1 MIEIIPMELPQF
13 GGLEESLPPIPLST
27 YEERLAAAVGRMKK
41 AHLDFLLV
49 YADREHFANMSFL
62 TGFDPRFEE
71 ALLLLDRTGRRWLLV
86 GNECM
91 GYLPDAGLKCEPI
104 LFQEFSLM
112 GQPRGDSRS
121 LRAVLADF
129 GIAQG
134 AWVGCA
140 GWKYFEGPLVDN
152 PGSAIEIPAYIVD
165 LLRSLVGDAEK
176 IRNAGGLFMN
186 PQDGLRVIN
195 SADQIAQ
202 FEFAS
207 IRTSESVLSVV
218 RSVREGVA
226 ENELE
231 KLLQSSGLP
240 FSCHPIVSFGEKVK
254 RGLSSPSAR
263 RARLGDAFVV
273 GFGVQGAL
281 NCRAGAVAHGPEDL
295 PAELREFYPRLAAN
309 YFEVVA
315 CWYESL
321 RIGARGGDVWQRVD
335 SMRDDARYSF
345 AVNPGHYL
353 HLDEWVHSPF
363 SPGSNVLLRSG
374 MALQADI
381 IPVSRGPFC
390 YINAEDGIVLADE
403 KLRAELAS
411 RFPACWRRIEKRRAF
426 MKEVVGIRLHEDVL
440 PLSNTPGWLAPY
452 VLEPAKAFVYAG
464 RPTAS
469 S

>member
-1 MIEIIPMELPQF
+1 
-13 GGLEESLPPIPLST
+13 
-27 YEERLAAAVGRMKK
+27 
-41 AHLDFLLV
+41 
-49 YADREHFANMSFL
+49 
-62 TGFDPRFEE
+62 
-71 ALLLLDRTGRRWLLV
+71 
-86 GNECM
+86 
-91 GYLPDAGLKCEPI
+91 
-104 LFQEFSLM
+104 
-112 GQPRGDSRS
+112 
-121 LRAVLADF
+121 
-129 GIAQG
+129 
-134 AWVGCA
+134 
-140 GWKYFEGPLVDN
+140 
-152 PGSAIEIPAYIVD
+152 
-165 LLRSLVGDAEK
+165 
-176 IRNAGGLFMN
+176 
-186 PQDGLRVIN
+186 
-195 SADQIAQ
+195 
-202 FEFAS
+202 
-207 IRTSESVLSVV
+207 
-218 RSVREGVA
+218 
-226 ENELE
+226 
-231 KLLQSSGLP
+231 
-240 FSCHPIVSFGEKVK
+240 
-254 RGLSSPSAR
+254 
-263 RARLGDAFVV
+263 LGDAFVV